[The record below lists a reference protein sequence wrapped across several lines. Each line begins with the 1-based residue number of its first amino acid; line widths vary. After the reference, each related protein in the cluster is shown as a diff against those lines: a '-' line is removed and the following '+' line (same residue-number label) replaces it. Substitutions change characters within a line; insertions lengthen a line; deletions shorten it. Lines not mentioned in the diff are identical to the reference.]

1 MEPTEIDIYGYV
13 MGELQGITTEKGY
26 QDVAE
31 CSGVPKSTVKKI
43 KRKEIVDPGVSHVQK
58 LASLFRALESMPGD
72 SQHEKFEA
80 FLAAR
85 AARSEGGGAA
95 EARA

>member
-13 MGELQGITTEKGY
+13 MAELQGITTERGY

-31 CSGVPKSTVKKI
+31 GSGVPKSTVKKI

-72 SQHEKFEA
+72 SQQERLEA
-80 FLAAR
+80 FMAAR
-85 AARSEGGGAA
+85 RDRDDERGL